1 MTHVEQ
7 RTDRPIGSLQ
17 KSVSIGSEGRS
28 VTALALILLMG
39 SASVSNAQD
48 YSWKEGFAGCTGSSP
63 FIETLI
69 SKTDPDVR
77 PLMKVGEMQA
87 WAIKDQDG
95 NPATALT
102 TQDGLTIV
110 GRIIGPQG
118 EDITAALLA
127 TVPDPNAKPIAGP
140 TQRLI
145 PPSPQAVTNQPSA
158 HAAPVQN
165 EPNSSPR
172 MTLIPEAAQTAS
184 RVSSAQSPALSQL
197 RTVLQPQ
204 TSTPAATPAPATPT
218 PAAPAEQS
226 TTTGTV
232 ASAPITAVE
241 QPSAGVQAG
250 MDTIFKQAG
259 EERIWFSAATPNP
272 GAPVVYMLADPECPH
287 CQWTI
292 DSMHNEI
299 ASGAIDLR
307 IIPAPITG
315 VQGFNTSLSI
325 LHSENIPQ
333 TFMAHMTS
341 KTRGTEAV
349 TQMDANQADKAV
361 IQGIVDNINWM
372 RANKMPGVPF
382 FLYQTDQG
390 AKFAFSE
397 LPSDILTIAKAD
409 ASTTAS
415 NQ

>member
-1 MTHVEQ
+1 MAYVEKRQ
-7 RTDRPIGSLQ
+7 DHDHTSVRGNIRTGLRN
-17 KSVSIGSEGRS
+17 RT
-28 VTALALILLMG
+28 TAFSTLIFLMG
-39 SASVSNAQD
+39 SASASNAQD
-48 YSWKEGFAGCTGSSP
+48 HSWKEGFAGCTGTSP

-77 PLMKVGEMQA
+77 PLMKIGEMQA
-87 WAIKDQDG
+87 WAIKDQEG

-127 TVPDPNAKPIAGP
+127 TKPDPAAAAIANRTTSNSYTFGSTQAPTGTGAQNPPISNTA
-140 TQRLI
+140 
-145 PPSPQAVTNQPSA
+145 PP
-158 HAAPVQN
+158 
-165 EPNSSPR
+165 
-172 MTLIPEAAQTAS
+172 MTLIPNGATTPRPAATE
-184 RVSSAQSPALSQL
+184 VSPALD
-197 RTVLQPQ
+197 RLQQ
-204 TSTPAATPAPATPT
+204 VTRPAALGAAVTPPVHPGATQDTPT
-218 PAAPAEQS
+218 
-226 TTTGTV
+226 T
-232 ASAPITAVE
+232 APITATE
-241 QPSAGVQAG
+241 QPSANVQAG
-250 MDTIFKQAG
+250 IDAIFKQAG

-292 DSMHNEI
+292 DAMHNEI

-341 KTRGTEAV
+341 KTRGTAEV

-372 RANKMPGVPF
+372 QANKMPGVPF

-409 ASTTAS
+409 ASVPVS

>member
-1 MTHVEQ
+1 
-7 RTDRPIGSLQ
+7 
-17 KSVSIGSEGRS
+17 
-28 VTALALILLMG
+28 
-39 SASVSNAQD
+39 
-48 YSWKEGFAGCTGSSP
+48 
-63 FIETLI
+63 
-69 SKTDPDVR
+69 
-77 PLMKVGEMQA
+77 
-87 WAIKDQDG
+87 
-95 NPATALT
+95 
-102 TQDGLTIV
+102 
-110 GRIIGPQG
+110 
-118 EDITAALLA
+118 
-127 TVPDPNAKPIAGP
+127 
-140 TQRLI
+140 
-145 PPSPQAVTNQPSA
+145 
-158 HAAPVQN
+158 
-165 EPNSSPR
+165 
-172 MTLIPEAAQTAS
+172 MTLMPEADQTAS
-184 RVSSAQSPALSQL
+184 VDPTIQSPALNQL

-204 TSTPAATPAPATPT
+204 NVAPVANSTPENPN
-218 PAAPAEQS
+218 S
-226 TTTGTV
+226 SNSTV

-241 QPSAGVQAG
+241 QPSADVQAG
-250 MDTIFKQAG
+250 IDTIFKQAG

-292 DSMHNEI
+292 DQMHNEI

-341 KTRGTEAV
+341 KTRGTAAV
-349 TQMDANQADKAV
+349 AQMDANQADKAV
-361 IQGIVDNINWM
+361 IQGIVDNIDWM

-397 LPSDILTIAKAD
+397 LPADILTIAKAEMPVP
-409 ASTTAS
+409 AS

>member
-1 MTHVEQ
+1 MPHVEQ
-7 RTDRPIGSLQ
+7 RTNRPFGSLQ
-17 KSVSIGSEGRS
+17 KAVSTGSESRS

-48 YSWKEGFAGCTGSSP
+48 YSWKEGFAGCTGTSP

-77 PLMKVGEMQA
+77 PLMKIGEMQA

-140 TQRLI
+140 SQRLI
-145 PPSPQAVTNQPSA
+145 PSSPQAVTNQPA
-158 HAAPVQN
+158 
-165 EPNSSPR
+165 
-172 MTLIPEAAQTAS
+172 
-184 RVSSAQSPALSQL
+184 
-197 RTVLQPQ
+197 
-204 TSTPAATPAPATPT
+204 ATPT
-218 PAAPAEQS
+218 PAAPAAPS
-226 TTTGTV
+226 STTGTV

-241 QPSAGVQAG
+241 QPSAQVQAG
-250 MDTIFKQAG
+250 IDTIFKQAG
-259 EERIWFSAATPNP
+259 EERIWFSAATPKP

-299 ASGAIDLR
+299 ANGAIDLR

-349 TQMDANQADKAV
+349 TQMDANQVDKAV

-409 ASTTAS
+409 ASATAS

>member
-1 MTHVEQ
+1 MPHVEE
-7 RTDRPIGSLQ
+7 RTNHTFSRLQLAARTKVGSQ
-17 KSVSIGSEGRS
+17 TR
-28 VTALALILLMG
+28 TALALILLMG
-39 SASVSNAQD
+39 SASVGNAQE
-48 YSWKEGFAGCTGSSP
+48 YSWKEGFAGCTGTSP

-77 PLMKVGEMQA
+77 PLMKIGEMQA
-87 WAIKDQDG
+87 WAIKDQEG

-140 TQRLI
+140 SQRLI
-145 PPSPQAVTNQPSA
+145 PSSPQAVTNQPSA
-158 HAAPVQN
+158 RIAPVQN

-172 MTLIPEAAQTAS
+172 MTLIPEAAQSAS

-197 RTVLQPQ
+197 RTILQPQ
-204 TSTPAATPAPATPT
+204 ASTPAAI
-218 PAAPAEQS
+218 PAAPAAQS

-241 QPSAGVQAG
+241 QPSADVQAG

-259 EERIWFSAATPNP
+259 EERIWFSAATPKP

-341 KTRGTEAV
+341 KTRGTVAV
-349 TQMDANQADKAV
+349 TQMDTNQADKAV

-397 LPSDILTIAKAD
+397 LPSDILTVAKAD
-409 ASTTAS
+409 ASATAS

>member
-1 MTHVEQ
+1 MIDVEK
-7 RTDRPIGSLQ
+7 RTSHLSGDTRQVKRTGS
-17 KSVSIGSEGRS
+17 VIHSISG
-28 VTALALILLMG
+28 LALVILMG
-39 SASVSNAQD
+39 STSISNAQD
-48 YSWKEGFAGCTGSSP
+48 HSWKEGFAGCTGSSP

-69 SKTDPDVR
+69 SKTDPDMR
-77 PLMKVGEMQA
+77 PLMKIGEMQA
-87 WAIKDQDG
+87 WAIKDADG
-95 NPATALT
+95 KPTTALT

-118 EDITAALLA
+118 EDISAALLS
-127 TVPDPNAKPIAGP
+127 TVPDPNAKLPIVRTPVLQTP
-140 TQRLI
+140 TSQ
-145 PPSPQAVTNQPSA
+145 TPSA
-158 HAAPVQN
+158 ALTP
-165 EPNSSPR
+165 P
-172 MTLIPEAAQTAS
+172 TTA
-184 RVSSAQSPALSQL
+184 
-197 RTVLQPQ
+197 
-204 TSTPAATPAPATPT
+204 PAPATQGAMTPIPNAQTAQIAPT
-218 PAAPAEQS
+218 SATSPVLNQLQRNLQPGAATQATPLPDTATS
-226 TTTGTV
+226 DTPTGAI

-241 QPSAGVQAG
+241 QPSAQVQAG
-250 MDTIFKQAG
+250 IDTIFKQAG

-292 DSMHNEI
+292 DQMHNEI

-341 KTRGTEAV
+341 KTRGTTAV
-349 TQMDANQADKAV
+349 VQMDANQADKAV

-382 FLYQTDQG
+382 FLYETDQG
-390 AKFAFSE
+390 AQFAFSE
-397 LPSDILTIAKAD
+397 LPTDILTVAKA
-409 ASTTAS
+409 ASQTS
-415 NQ
+415 GQ

>member
-1 MTHVEQ
+1 MIDVKERTSHLSGDTRQVE
-7 RTDRPIGSLQ
+7 RTGPAIHAMSG
-17 KSVSIGSEGRS
+17 
-28 VTALALILLMG
+28 LALVLLMG
-39 SASVSNAQD
+39 STSISNAQD

-77 PLMKVGEMQA
+77 PLMKIGEMQA

-127 TVPDPNAKPIAGP
+127 TVPDPNAKPIATP
-140 TQRLI
+140 AQRLI
-145 PPSPQAVTNQPSA
+145 PRSPQAALSPPSA
-158 HAAPVQN
+158 NTAPAIEQPV
-165 EPNSSPR
+165 PAPR
-172 MTLIPEAAQTAS
+172 MTLMPGAEQSAAI
-184 RVSSAQSPALSQL
+184 VPNAQSPALSQL

-204 TSTPAATPAPATPT
+204 NTAPTTTPTPATPT
-218 PAAPAEQS
+218 DPSA
-226 TTTGTV
+226 TTGTV

-241 QPSAGVQAG
+241 QPSAQVQAG
-250 MDTIFKQAG
+250 IDTIFKQAG

-292 DSMHNEI
+292 DQMHNEI

-341 KTRGTEAV
+341 KTRGTAAV
-349 TQMDANQADKAV
+349 TQMDTNQADKAV

-382 FLYQTDQG
+382 FLYDTDQG
-390 AKFAFSE
+390 AQFAFSE
-397 LPSDILTIAKAD
+397 LPTDILTVAKA
-409 ASTTAS
+409 AS
-415 NQ
+415 Q

>member
-1 MTHVEQ
+1 
-7 RTDRPIGSLQ
+7 
-17 KSVSIGSEGRS
+17 
-28 VTALALILLMG
+28 
-39 SASVSNAQD
+39 
-48 YSWKEGFAGCTGSSP
+48 
-63 FIETLI
+63 
-69 SKTDPDVR
+69 
-77 PLMKVGEMQA
+77 MKIGEMQA
-87 WAIKDQDG
+87 WAIKDQEG

-140 TQRLI
+140 SQRLI
-145 PPSPQAVTNQPSA
+145 PSSPQAVTNQPTA

-165 EPNSSPR
+165 EANSSPR
-172 MTLIPEAAQTAS
+172 MTPIPEAAQTAS

-204 TSTPAATPAPATPT
+204 ANTPAATPAPATPT
-218 PAAPAEQS
+218 PAAPAATS

-333 TFMAHMTS
+333 TFMSHMTS
-341 KTRGTEAV
+341 KTRGTAAV

-361 IQGIVDNINWM
+361 IRGIVDNINWM

-409 ASTTAS
+409 APTTAS

>member
-1 MTHVEQ
+1 M
-7 RTDRPIGSLQ
+7 
-17 KSVSIGSEGRS
+17 
-28 VTALALILLMG
+28 TALALILLMG
-39 SASVSNAQD
+39 SASASNAQD
-48 YSWKEGFAGCTGSSP
+48 YSSKEGFAGCTGTSP

-77 PLMKVGEMQA
+77 PLMKIGEMQA
-87 WAIKDQDG
+87 WAIKDQEG

-140 TQRLI
+140 SQRLI
-145 PPSPQAVTNQPSA
+145 PPSPQALTNQPSA

-165 EPNSSPR
+165 EPITSPR
-172 MTLIPEAAQTAS
+172 MTLMPGAEQTAS
-184 RVSSAQSPALSQL
+184 RVSNAQSPALNQL

-204 TSTPAATPAPATPT
+204 ANTPAATPT

-226 TTTGTV
+226 TTTDTV
-232 ASAPITAVE
+232 ASAPITAIE

-292 DSMHNEI
+292 DAMHNEI

-341 KTRGTEAV
+341 KTRGTAAV
-349 TQMDANQADKAV
+349 IQMDANQADKAV

-372 RANKMPGVPF
+372 RTNKMPGVPF

-390 AKFAFSE
+390 AQFAFSE
-397 LPSDILTIAKAD
+397 LPSDILTVAKAD
-409 ASTTAS
+409 ASVPAS

>member
-1 MTHVEQ
+1 MFTFRFSPQTLLPNSH
-7 RTDRPIGSLQ
+7 PASFLGSFS
-17 KSVSIGSEGRS
+17 KRGHRVRVSSLACLIVMSS
-28 VTALALILLMG
+28 AVTG
-39 SASVSNAQD
+39 SAEE
-48 YSWKEGFAGCTGSSP
+48 YSWKEGFAGCTSTSP

-69 SKTDPDVR
+69 SKTDPNVR
-77 PLMKVGEMQA
+77 PLMKIGEMQA

-127 TVPDPNAKPIAGP
+127 TVPDPSAKPVAGP
-140 TQRLI
+140 TQRSI
-145 PPSPQAVTNQPSA
+145 PTSSQAATG
-158 HAAPVQN
+158 AAPVAEQST
-165 EPNSSPR
+165 PAPR
-172 MTLIPEAAQTAS
+172 MTLMPEADQTAS
-184 RVSSAQSPALSQL
+184 VDPTIQSPALNQL

-204 TSTPAATPAPATPT
+204 NVASVANSTPENPN
-218 PAAPAEQS
+218 S
-226 TTTGTV
+226 SNSTV

-241 QPSAGVQAG
+241 QPSADVQAG
-250 MDTIFKQAG
+250 IDTIFKQAG

-292 DSMHNEI
+292 DQMHNEI
-299 ASGAIDLR
+299 ASGAIDVR

-341 KTRGTEAV
+341 KTRGTAAV
-349 TQMDANQADKAV
+349 AQMDANQADKAV

-397 LPSDILTIAKAD
+397 LPSDILTIAKAEIPIPAD
-409 ASTTAS
+409 S
-415 NQ
+415 Q

>member
-1 MTHVEQ
+1 MPHL
-7 RTDRPIGSLQ
+7 DPIKSPRQ
-17 KSVSIGSEGRS
+17 SSVSVI
-28 VTALALILLMG
+28 ALLMLWG
-39 SASVSNAQD
+39 SSSASLAQE
-48 YSWKEGFAGCTGSSP
+48 YNWKEGFAGCTGSSP
-63 FIETLI
+63 FIEALI

-77 PLMKVGEMQA
+77 PLMKIGEMQA
-87 WAIKDQDG
+87 WAIKDQEG

-127 TVPDPNAKPIAGP
+127 TVPDPNAKPAVAP
-140 TQRLI
+140 TQRSVPTL
-145 PPSPQAVTNQPSA
+145 PQTRTTGPISA
-158 HAAPVQN
+158 SN
-165 EPNSSPR
+165 EPASEQRAPALR
-172 MTLIPEAAQTAS
+172 MTPVPGADQTAS
-184 RVSSAQSPALSQL
+184 VAPALQSPALNQL
-197 RTVLQPQ
+197 RTALQSQETAP
-204 TSTPAATPAPATPT
+204 PATPS
-218 PAAPAEQS
+218 PAVPNANSE
-226 TTTGTV
+226 TV

-241 QPSAGVQAG
+241 QPSADVQAG
-250 MDTIFKQAG
+250 IDTIFKQAG
-259 EERIWFSAATPNP
+259 EERIWFSAATPKP

-292 DSMHNEI
+292 DSMHNQI

-307 IIPAPITG
+307 IIFAPITG

-325 LHSENIPQ
+325 LHSQDIPQ

-341 KTRGTEAV
+341 KTRGTAAV
-349 TQMDANQADKAV
+349 AQMDANQADKAV

-397 LPSDILTIAKAD
+397 LPANILTIAKAD
-409 ASTTAS
+409 VPVAAN

>member
-1 MTHVEQ
+1 MFTFRFSPQ
-7 RTDRPIGSLQ
+7 
-17 KSVSIGSEGRS
+17 
-28 VTALALILLMG
+28 ILLPNSHPASFLGSFSKRGHRVRVSSLACLLVMSSAVTG
-39 SASVSNAQD
+39 SAEE
-48 YSWKEGFAGCTGSSP
+48 YSWKEGFAGCTCTSP

-77 PLMKVGEMQA
+77 PLMKIGEMQA

-127 TVPDPNAKPIAGP
+127 TVPDPNAKPVAGP
-140 TQRLI
+140 TQRSI
-145 PPSPQAVTNQPSA
+145 PISPQAVTNPTSAENTPAIEQP
-158 HAAPVQN
+158 APA
-165 EPNSSPR
+165 PR
-172 MTLIPEAAQTAS
+172 MTLMPGAEQAASTAPLS
-184 RVSSAQSPALSQL
+184 QSPALNQL

-204 TSTPAATPAPATPT
+204 STVLAEIPT
-218 PAAPAEQS
+218 PAAPDTS
-226 TTTGTV
+226 NGTV
-232 ASAPITAVE
+232 ASAPITASE
-241 QPSAGVQAG
+241 QPSADVQAG
-250 MDTIFKQAG
+250 IDTIFKQAG

-292 DSMHNEI
+292 DQMHNEI

-341 KTRGTEAV
+341 KTRGTAAV
-349 TQMDANQADKAV
+349 AQMDANQADKAV

-397 LPSDILTIAKAD
+397 LPADILTIAKAEIPVP
-409 ASTTAS
+409 AG

>member
-1 MTHVEQ
+1 MAHVEK
-7 RTDRPIGSLQ
+7 RPSQ
-17 KSVSIGSEGRS
+17 TWTSVRGNIRARLCGGT
-28 VTALALILLMG
+28 TALSTLILLMG
-39 SASVSNAQD
+39 SVSTGNAQD
-48 YSWKEGFAGCTGSSP
+48 YSWKESFAGCTGTSP

-77 PLMKVGEMQA
+77 PLMKIGEMQA

-95 NPATALT
+95 RPATALT

-127 TVPDPNAKPIAGP
+127 TKPDPAAAAIATRTTPNSYTFGSTQAP
-140 TQRLI
+140 TGTGAQNPPTPNTAPPMTMI
-145 PPSPQAVTNQPSA
+145 PNGATTPRPAVTEVSPALDRLQQVARPA
-158 HAAPVQN
+158 APGAPVAAPVQ
-165 EPNSSPR
+165 PG
-172 MTLIPEAAQTAS
+172 
-184 RVSSAQSPALSQL
+184 
-197 RTVLQPQ
+197 
-204 TSTPAATPAPATPT
+204 ATQETPT
-218 PAAPAEQS
+218 
-226 TTTGTV
+226 T
-232 ASAPITAVE
+232 APITATE
-241 QPSAGVQAG
+241 QPSADVQAG
-250 MDTIFKQAG
+250 IDAIFKQAG
-259 EERIWFSAATPNP
+259 EERIWFSAATPSP

-292 DSMHNEI
+292 DAMHNEI

-325 LHSENIPQ
+325 LHSENIPK

-341 KTRGTEAV
+341 KTRGTAAV
-349 TQMDANQADKAV
+349 TQMDFNQADKAV

-397 LPSDILTIAKAD
+397 LPADILTIAKAE
-409 ASTTAS
+409 ASVPAS